1 MVPIAAG
8 VILGPWSEPISVEA
22 LTVHSRAKRQKELV
36 PEDEDMGKLL
46 NQQNLKL
53 SLLLDLQ
60 LCEPITLLHC
70 PSQIKVHLLLLA
82 AERNPNWDLDLVIKE
97 KYQFM

>member
-1 MVPIAAG
+1 
-8 VILGPWSEPISVEA
+8 
-22 LTVHSRAKRQKELV
+22 
-36 PEDEDMGKLL
+36 MGKLL

-82 AERNPNWDLDLVIKE
+82 AERNPN
-97 KYQFM
+97 